1 MLGTPGGDAGEFILA
16 TQIYSDMMGQ
26 NAYLSED
33 KVLNLLKDYLVSM
46 KQSTFYMATDDQAVY
61 HLEKELN
68 IVGLNITRPKSSY
81 VEELLLLVVEPENTG
96 DLHIK
101 LLLTESSN
109 YSVNKTLVQYFI
121 KAFY

>member
-26 NAYLSED
+26 NAYLTEE
-33 KVLNLLKDYLVSM
+33 KILNLLKDYLTSM
-46 KQSTFYMATDDQAVY
+46 KQNSFYMATDDVAVY
-61 HLEKELN
+61 HIEKELN
-68 IVGLNITRPKSSY
+68 IIGLNITKPKQAY
-81 VEELLLLVVEPENTG
+81 IADLLTLVVEPENVG

-109 YSVNKTLVQYFI
+109 YSVNKTLV
-121 KAFY
+121 